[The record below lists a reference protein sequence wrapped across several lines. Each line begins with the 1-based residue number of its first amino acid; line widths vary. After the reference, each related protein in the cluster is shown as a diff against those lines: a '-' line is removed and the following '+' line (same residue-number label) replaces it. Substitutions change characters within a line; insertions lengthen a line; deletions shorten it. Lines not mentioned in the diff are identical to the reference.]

1 MTMRLV
7 TFLTL
12 ILGVLLAVSAAADDA
27 GQESVFSHGVSAMSL
42 GMGGGFTSLA
52 TDASAVYYNPAGLSY
67 LEYQEL
73 SVMHTVLFES
83 TIYDYAAWVY
93 PLSDKSG
100 IGLGFMRVGTD
111 DILKTVNFEE
121 QYLFDYTY
129 SQFILSFGQRLGRH
143 ISIGASAKMVNQSLD
158 EFSDYGFGLD
168 AGVLV
173 KVYKNLS
180 LGVIARDVL
189 PAKIKLNTYEETVPA
204 SVMGGLSLKD
214 LKFSE
219 HLSLTASLDVE
230 KYEQR
235 SFKFHGGAQLAFYDA
250 YYLRA
255 GYDRDNM
262 SFGAGLRFHQLK
274 FDYAYKIMDYIED
287 THNFSLSLFFGSST
301 ADREAQRNIGA
312 TTTMPP
318 VEIDESQREFMQL
331 KTKADYFFRQFQLD
345 SALVYYQQALVF
357 DPDNEE
363 VMETIVS
370 IEEAMKLEKEQQ
382 DKLDRASQDYQQFI
396 DRYYSQAEDFYQK
409 KYYPAAL
416 DMLNLIFEIEPD
428 NERAVNLEKEIN
440 AAVVKEINLN
450 WETAR
455 AAEADGRMMAA
466 IEAYNHIL
474 DLDFENNDASE
485 AREKALTSLDMSQQ
499 LNLGILLYKKGQ
511 YDDARRRFEQVLEI
525 DSLEPVALEYIKK
538 IEGAQ
543 TQASTLEELQGDKE
557 IWNLY
562 LEGIR
567 NMRNKEYQKAI
578 DTWEKVLKVYPGN
591 VNTLHNIEQA
601 RLRLDSGGQT
611 E

>member
-1 MTMRLV
+1 
-7 TFLTL
+7 
-12 ILGVLLAVSAAADDA
+12 
-27 GQESVFSHGVSAMSL
+27 
-42 GMGGGFTSLA
+42 MGGGFTSLA
-52 TDASAVYYNPAGLSY
+52 VDASAVYYNPAGLSY
-67 LEYQEL
+67 LDYQEL

-83 TIYDYAAWVY
+83 TIYDYVAWVY
-93 PLSDKSG
+93 PFSDRNG

-121 QYLFDYTY
+121 QYLFDYSY
-129 SQFILSFGQRLGRH
+129 SQFILSFGQRLGRY
-143 ISIGASAKMVNQSLD
+143 ISFGVSAKMVNQSLD

-168 AGVLV
+168 AGLLI

-204 SVMGGLSLKD
+204 SVMVGMSFKD

-219 HLSLTASLDVE
+219 HLSLTTSLDVE

-235 SFKFHGGAQLAFYDA
+235 SFKLHGGAQLAFYDA

-262 SFGAGLRFHQLK
+262 SFGAGLRFHRLN

-287 THNFSLSLFFGSST
+287 THNFSLSFFIGTST
-301 ADREAQRNIGA
+301 ADLVAQKNIGTA
-312 TTTMPP
+312 TTVPA
-318 VEIDESQREFMQL
+318 VEISESQREFMRL

-357 DPDNEE
+357 DPGNEE
-363 VMETIVS
+363 IMETIAS
-370 IEEAMKLEKEQQ
+370 IDEAMKLEKEQQ
-382 DKLDRASQDYQQFI
+382 DKLNRASRDYQQFI
-396 DRYYSQAEDFYQK
+396 ERYYSQAEGFYQK

-428 NERAVNLEKEIN
+428 NEKAVNLEKEIN

-455 AAEADGRMMAA
+455 VAVTDGRMMAA
-466 IEAYNHIL
+466 IEAYNRIL
-474 DLDFENNDASE
+474 DLDSENEDASE
-485 AREKALTSLDMSQQ
+485 ARENALTTLDVSQQ
-499 LNLGILLYKKGQ
+499 LNLGILLFKKGQ
-511 YDDARRRFEQVLEI
+511 YDDARRRFEQVLEN
-525 DSLEPVALEYIKK
+525 DSREPVALEYINK
-538 IEGAQ
+538 IEKAQ
-543 TQASTLEELQGDKE
+543 TQASTLEALQGDKE

-567 NMRNKEYQKAI
+567 HMRNKEYQKAI
-578 DTWEKVLKVYPGN
+578 DAWEKVLKVYPGN